1 MTEEKNLKSLSEC
14 NVMVVDDT
22 EENVDILVETLGDDY
37 EISVAMD
44 GETALEDIAENS
56 PDLILLDI
64 MMPGIDG
71 YETCRRLK
79 ADPKTSDIPIIFITA
94 MGELEDE
101 EKGLELGAIDYIRK
115 PITPTIVKTKV
126 KNQLTAHLAH
136 IRELSKGT
144 ASLEKI
150 EKELQVARILQMDI
164 LPRSFPERD
173 DVGLYATLKPA
184 RQVGGDFYDFFF
196 LDADRLCFVIGDV
209 SGKGVPAALF
219 MSAAKAW
226 IKSTMQ
232 ADHNPDSILDTVNKE
247 LAEDN
252 DTCTFVTVFLGII
265 DLRNGNLSFSNAGH
279 NEPLLFQPGG
289 EPEFLEGG
297 KSMMLGIDD
306 ETTYTS
312 KSIQLQPGQCLC
324 LYTDGITEAFNET
337 DEEFSDE
344 RLMDFISRTTE
355 SPVKELVELLVR
367 EVESFA
373 GNKPQSDDITV
384 LALQYRP

>member
-1 MTEEKNLKSLSEC
+1 
-14 NVMVVDDT
+14 MVVDDT

-71 YETCRRLK
+71 YEICRRLK

-115 PITPTIVKTKV
+115 PIIPTIVKTKV

-136 IRELSKGT
+136 VRELSKET

-173 DVGLYATLKPA
+173 DVDLYATLKPA

-306 ETTYTS
+306 EAIFSS

-373 GNKPQSDDITV
+373 GKKPQSDDITV